1 MFNRFMRRLAPVA
14 LASLAICATTACG
27 SSGSS
32 ASVKSPTGASKTVDA
47 DGKRAVVKESAIA
60 LFEQAVKQAKTNPQA
75 AIDTFKKAA
84 KEEDNFAEA
93 WYNVGLLEQK
103 LGNNKDAKDAYNKA
117 IDMRPDMSGPYINI
131 AKMLVDEGNYDEAE
145 KYLLIVVDENKGI
158 EPYNPEAN
166 LNLGMLYRQKGEDI
180 LEKERGGTE
189 PKFSMEG
196 SETKGEI
203 KNKDAYAMFAKS
215 VAHVRR
221 ALAGDSNNIYCYE
234 NLSAIYYLMNS
245 LEVARLVCEQAI
257 IKYSEYNDILKK
269 QLEAGK
275 ITQDEY
281 DEKAYIPKDLSAIY
295 NTSGLI
301 YLAEGEVSMG
311 NAEFKKAV
319 EADPT
324 NIQAMLNVAGIAIN
338 VQDYP
343 LAYDLYNKILALEP
357 NNTEAYL
364 SKGVAARGLNNLDG
378 GSSAPS

>member
-32 ASVKSPTGASKTVDA
+32 ASGAASVKSPTGASKTVDA

-221 ALAGDSNNIYCYE
+221 ALAGDSNNIYC
-234 NLSAIYYLMNS
+234 
-245 LEVARLVCEQAI
+245 
-257 IKYSEYNDILKK
+257 
-269 QLEAGK
+269 
-275 ITQDEY
+275 
-281 DEKAYIPKDLSAIY
+281 
-295 NTSGLI
+295 
-301 YLAEGEVSMG
+301 
-311 NAEFKKAV
+311 
-319 EADPT
+319 
-324 NIQAMLNVAGIAIN
+324 
-338 VQDYP
+338 
-343 LAYDLYNKILALEP
+343 
-357 NNTEAYL
+357 
-364 SKGVAARGLNNLDG
+364 
-378 GSSAPS
+378 

>member
-32 ASVKSPTGASKTVDA
+32 ASGAASVKSPTGASKTVDA

-245 LEVARLVCEQAI
+245 LEVAELLLPPFNLRQRPVRTPERNQRQVLRLA
-257 IKYSEYNDILKK
+257 
-269 QLEAGK
+269 
-275 ITQDEY
+275 
-281 DEKAYIPKDLSAIY
+281 
-295 NTSGLI
+295 
-301 YLAEGEVSMG
+301 
-311 NAEFKKAV
+311 
-319 EADPT
+319 
-324 NIQAMLNVAGIAIN
+324 
-338 VQDYP
+338 
-343 LAYDLYNKILALEP
+343 
-357 NNTEAYL
+357 
-364 SKGVAARGLNNLDG
+364 
-378 GSSAPS
+378 